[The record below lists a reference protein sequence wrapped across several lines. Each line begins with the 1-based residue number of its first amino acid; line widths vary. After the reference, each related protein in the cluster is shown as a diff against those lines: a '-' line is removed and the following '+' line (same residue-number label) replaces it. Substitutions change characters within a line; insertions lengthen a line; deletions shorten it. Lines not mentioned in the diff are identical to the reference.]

1 MLCIVVA
8 FNVYITTVQLKMFN
22 QVFNILCEPST
33 NTSTN
38 TSIYTSACVK
48 REGVIVQNQEATS
61 TVHLAQLIGKM
72 V

>member
-33 NTSTN
+33 NTSMF
-38 TSIYTSACVK
+38 TSACVK